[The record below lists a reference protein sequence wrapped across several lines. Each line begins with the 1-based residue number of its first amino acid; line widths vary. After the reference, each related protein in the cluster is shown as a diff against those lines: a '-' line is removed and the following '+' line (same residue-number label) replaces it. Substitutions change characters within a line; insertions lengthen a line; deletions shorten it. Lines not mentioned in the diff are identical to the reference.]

1 MELEEHVYQ
10 DDPSVGPADVK
21 TSLEGVEYFFLGNG
35 HIQGVVQWCNSG
47 AGTPLGLLIMDP
59 VTLGPKRAAL
69 TLDPETGLA
78 HTMLC
83 VEIEGERHRASAGH
97 IDVHWT
103 EVRGAPAVRA
113 FWSSG
118 ALAVEELFYCPD
130 RSRPVLVREARITP
144 SIGSV
149 TSLKVSTSK
158 VESKVAAAKDKP
170 AAVLLRYE
178 IEKVD
183 ERLQVKVA
191 HHDEAPECTGTA
203 AYYARLANGSFSSE
217 LLDHLFAT
225 ARNQLPAAIGAAGTM
240 DGSIWQYNHEWVR
253 DQAMVVA
260 ARVMLGEF
268 EAGRTMLIRLL
279 EEFVRED
286 GGTIDSSCRR
296 DDADI
301 ELDQNGELLIALKM
315 YVDWTGDVSVLRAY
329 WPKVRALAEFP
340 LREVFRH
347 EPSGLLHN
355 QREYWERHAG
365 YGIED
370 GMELANQLFVSLGLS
385 CAAGL
390 AEIVGRNEE
399 GARWKAESERLKK
412 AMIFDRRFGMVEDG
426 HFIKRRKVNG
436 EVQREIKIPEPDKLP
451 AGIPLVEDGPHYL
464 DPDVSSIL
472 PVAFEVVDPKGD
484 LARSTLQEVE
494 RLWNQRWE
502 GGGYGRYHTSSEP
515 DAPGPW
521 PFPTVFVARACFEAC
536 DDEKVWRIL
545 RWLGSVQ
552 GGKAGAWFEFYGL
565 RPVPPCPQVGIIP
578 WTWAEVLWL
587 FIHHMLGVRPS
598 YDGLQVRPRLLS
610 GQDRMDVTLRVR
622 AHSLRLAVRP
632 AREGEEPG
640 YHVDGTF
647 HRFSEQGLR
656 LPVPTKDLEV
666 EVVTKA

>member
-1 MELEEHVYQ
+1 
-10 DDPSVGPADVK
+10 
-21 TSLEGVEYFFLGNG
+21 
-35 HIQGVVQWCNSG
+35 
-47 AGTPLGLLIMDP
+47 
-59 VTLGPKRAAL
+59 
-69 TLDPETGLA
+69 
-78 HTMLC
+78 
-83 VEIEGERHRASAGH
+83 
-97 IDVHWT
+97 
-103 EVRGAPAVRA
+103 
-113 FWSSG
+113 
-118 ALAVEELFYCPD
+118 
-130 RSRPVLVREARITP
+130 
-144 SIGSV
+144 
-149 TSLKVSTSK
+149 
-158 VESKVAAAKDKP
+158 
-170 AAVLLRYE
+170 
-178 IEKVD
+178 
-183 ERLQVKVA
+183 
-191 HHDEAPECTGTA
+191 
-203 AYYARLANGSFSSE
+203 
-217 LLDHLFAT
+217 
-225 ARNQLPAAIGAAGTM
+225 M

-279 EEFVRED
+279 EEFVRDD

-301 ELDQNGELLIALKM
+301 ELDQNGELLIALKT

-370 GMELANQLFVSLGLS
+370 GMELANQLFVCLGLS
-385 CAAGL
+385 CAACL

-436 EVQREIKIPEPDKLP
+436 EVQREIKVPEPEKLP

-464 DPDVSSIL
+464 DPDASSSL
-472 PVAFEVVDPKGD
+472 PIAFELVDPKGD

-494 RLWNQRWE
+494 RLWNLRWE

-521 PFPTVFVARACFEAC
+521 PFPTVFVARAYFEAGN
-536 DDEKVWRIL
+536 DEKVWRIL

-552 GGKAGAWFEFYGL
+552 GGKAGAWFEFYGS

-578 WTWAEVLWL
+578 WTW
-587 FIHHMLGVRPS
+587 
-598 YDGLQVRPRLLS
+598 
-610 GQDRMDVTLRVR
+610 
-622 AHSLRLAVRP
+622 
-632 AREGEEPG
+632 
-640 YHVDGTF
+640 
-647 HRFSEQGLR
+647 
-656 LPVPTKDLEV
+656 
-666 EVVTKA
+666 